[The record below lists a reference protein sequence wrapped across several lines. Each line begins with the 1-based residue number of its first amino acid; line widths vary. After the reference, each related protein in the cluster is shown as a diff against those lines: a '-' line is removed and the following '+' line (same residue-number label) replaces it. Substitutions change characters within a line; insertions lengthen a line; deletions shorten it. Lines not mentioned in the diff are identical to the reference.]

1 MVVDG
6 SKQKNLATIDNKV
19 KKFKQILQSLRNGH
33 IWILNKKIHFH
44 TLKLKL
50 DNCKFWLK
58 TKKLIFN

>member
-1 MVVDG
+1 
-6 SKQKNLATIDNKV
+6 
-19 KKFKQILQSLRNGH
+19 LQSLRNGH